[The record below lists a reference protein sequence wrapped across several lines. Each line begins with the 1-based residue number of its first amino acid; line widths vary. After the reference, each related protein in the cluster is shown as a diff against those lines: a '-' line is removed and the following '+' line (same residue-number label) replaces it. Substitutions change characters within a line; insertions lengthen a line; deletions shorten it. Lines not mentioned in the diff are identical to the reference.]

1 LEGAEYLDYKES
13 RVFISW
19 GTARLNLKNSNP
31 STMSLFRDKYGSL
44 KYPALNTIDYGYSEV
59 EYMSLLE
66 QDDTMEFLKGSKPEV
81 FRYFKNN
88 GTYDNRYN
96 PRLVGGGLRN
106 AKGHV
111 AITAVE
117 TINWGLSK
125 WVDYEV
131 KQDYKLSEEHE
142 KVYLKFVVPAITETL
157 NSGDKYIPQY
167 ARNDF
172 SLSLIANTILYGE
185 KVEDYEDLY
194 EMGMKIYNEIAKKP
208 EIPNRE
214 QLKTMA
220 DDKTREVLEVKK
232 DNIQSKSLKSKGV
245 NEEE

>member
-1 LEGAEYLDYKES
+1 MRKS
-13 RVFISW
+13 I
-19 GTARLNLKNSNP
+19 
-31 STMSLFRDKYGSL
+31 
-44 KYPALNTIDYGYSEV
+44 
-59 EYMSLLE
+59 
-66 QDDTMEFLKGSKPEV
+66 
-81 FRYFKNN
+81 
-88 GTYDNRYN
+88 
-96 PRLVGGGLRN
+96 
-106 AKGHV
+106 
-111 AITAVE
+111 
-117 TINWGLSK
+117 
-125 WVDYEV
+125 
-131 KQDYKLSEEHE
+131 
-142 KVYLKFVVPAITETL
+142 LKFVVPAITEAL